1 MKALIVVAHGSR
13 RHEANEALR
22 ALAEELAGH
31 LPETRVRHAYLE
43 LAEPSLEQALEAAA
57 QAGATEVTIHPFFLS
72 LGTHTARDIPAA
84 IERAKAGHPAIQFRQ
99 TDPLGQ
105 HPGIV
110 QLVLAQIESS
120 G

>member
-1 MKALIVVAHGSR
+1 MKALIVVGHGSR
-13 RHEANEALR
+13 RQEANEALR
-22 ALAEELAGH
+22 GLAEELASH

-57 QAGATEVTIHPFFLS
+57 KAGATEVTIHPFFLS
-72 LGTHTARDIPAA
+72 EGTHTARDIPAT
-84 IERAKAGHPAIQFRQ
+84 IERARADHPALQFRQ
-99 TDPLGQ
+99 TDPVGQ

-110 QLVLAQIESS
+110 QLVLAQIEST